1 MKISRRKNCW
11 ESSDPYYDLLED
23 YDLIASSFSTQYGIR
38 LYKKDF
44 EEMSW
49 MEFRALLE
57 GLGPDTPLG
66 RIVSIR
72 SEQDKDILKNFTPE
86 QKRIRNEWRKRKAE
100 EISKEG
106 LDEVLES
113 FKNLF
118 IRAAGGMPNER
129 TQV

>member
-1 MKISRRKNCW
+1 
-11 ESSDPYYDLLED
+11 
-23 YDLIASSFSTQYGIR
+23 
-38 LYKKDF
+38 
-44 EEMSW
+44 

-72 SEQDKDILKNFTPE
+72 SEQDKDVLKNFTPE

-100 EISKEG
+100 EISKED

-118 IRAAGGMPNER
+118 IRAAGGMPGEG
-129 TQV
+129 TEI

>member
-1 MKISRRKNCW
+1 MIV
-11 ESSDPYYDLLED
+11 
-23 YDLIASSFSTQYGIR
+23 SSFSSQYGIR

-57 GLGPDTPLG
+57 GLGADTPLG

-72 SEQDKDILKNFTPE
+72 SEQDRDVLKNFTPE

-100 EISKEG
+100 EISKED
-106 LDEVLES
+106 LDEES